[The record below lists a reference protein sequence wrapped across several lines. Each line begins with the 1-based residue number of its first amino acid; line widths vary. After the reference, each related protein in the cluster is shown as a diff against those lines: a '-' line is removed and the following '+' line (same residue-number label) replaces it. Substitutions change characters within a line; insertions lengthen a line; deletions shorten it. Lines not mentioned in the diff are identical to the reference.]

1 MRPRI
6 KKSEIMPSSVRVF
19 STYTTPEEREKI
31 NKRVETLKA
40 LDSIIESNQPKR
52 YYVKI
57 FGREMELSLEWI
69 DKCKFIYYT
78 K

>member
-1 MRPRI
+1 
-6 KKSEIMPSSVRVF
+6 MPSSVRVF
-19 STYTTPEEREKI
+19 STYTTPEDREKI

-40 LDSIIESNQPKR
+40 LDSIIDSNKQKR

>member
-1 MRPRI
+1 MRQRI
-6 KKSEIMPSSVRVF
+6 KKSEIIPSSVKVF

-40 LDSIIESNQPKR
+40 LDSIIENNKPKR

>member
-1 MRPRI
+1 MRQRI
-6 KKSEIMPSSVRVF
+6 KKSEITPSSVKVF

-40 LDSIIESNQPKR
+40 LDSIIESNKPKR

>member
-1 MRPRI
+1 MRQRI
-6 KKSEIMPSSVRVF
+6 KKSEITPSSVKVF

-40 LDSIIESNQPKR
+40 LDSIIESNKQKR

>member
-1 MRPRI
+1 
-6 KKSEIMPSSVRVF
+6 MPSSVKVF

-40 LDSIIESNQPKR
+40 LDSIIDSNKQKR

>member
-1 MRPRI
+1 MRQRI
-6 KKSEIMPSSVRVF
+6 KKSEIIPSSVKVF
-19 STYTTPEEREKI
+19 STYTTSEEREKT
-31 NKRVETLKA
+31 NKRVETLKT
-40 LDSIIESNQPKR
+40 LDSIIESNKPKR

>member
-1 MRPRI
+1 MRQRI
-6 KKSEIMPSSVRVF
+6 KKSEIIPSSVKVF

-40 LDSIIESNQPKR
+40 LDSIIDSNKQKR

>member
-1 MRPRI
+1 MRQRI

-40 LDSIIESNQPKR
+40 LDSIIDSNKQKR

>member
-1 MRPRI
+1 MRQRI
-6 KKSEIMPSSVRVF
+6 KKSEIIPSSVKVF

-31 NKRVETLKA
+31 NKRVETLKD
-40 LDSIIESNQPKR
+40 LDSIIESNKPKH